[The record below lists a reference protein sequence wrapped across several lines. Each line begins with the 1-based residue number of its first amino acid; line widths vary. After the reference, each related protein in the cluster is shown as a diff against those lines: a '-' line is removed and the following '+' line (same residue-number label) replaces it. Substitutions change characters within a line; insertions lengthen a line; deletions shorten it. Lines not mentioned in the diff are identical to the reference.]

1 MSVSKAVVCIDDF
14 ERKGAKLE
22 ARDVLGLISSLKEF
36 KACKVC
42 LILNEDALGEDS
54 SDFRKYLEKVV
65 DVFLKFEPSATECVD
80 IAFPGATGTLKV
92 LAESCVAL
100 AISNI
105 RLIKR
110 IERSVRKVEPML
122 NGFDVQILR
131 QAVQSLAL
139 LGWAVYEPNRAPSL
153 DYLLERRGAEH
164 QVRAANLMRSRGT
177 LCVLCAVATGA
188 SVMLVTS
195 DCGAENAR
203 SLDCESSFASER

>member
-1 MSVSKAVVCIDDF
+1 M
-14 ERKGAKLE
+14 
-22 ARDVLGLISSLKEF
+22 GLISSLKEF

-92 LAESCVAL
+92 IAESCVAL

-122 NGFDVQILR
+122 NGFDGQILR

-139 LGWAVYEPNRAPSL
+139 LGWAVLYEPSRAPSL
-153 DYLLERRGAEH
+153 NYLLERGEPSIWAPTRINPFP
-164 QVRAANLMRSRGT
+164 QMRQHR
-177 LCVLCAVATGA
+177 
-188 SVMLVTS
+188 
-195 DCGAENAR
+195 NAL
-203 SLDCESSFASER
+203 LDAYGFLRMDDLIDACWMVFETVSSTVP